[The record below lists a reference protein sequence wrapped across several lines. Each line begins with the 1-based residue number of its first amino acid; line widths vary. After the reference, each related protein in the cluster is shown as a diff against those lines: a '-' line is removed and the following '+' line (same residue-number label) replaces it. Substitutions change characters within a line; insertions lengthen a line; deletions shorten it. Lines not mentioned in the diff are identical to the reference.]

1 MRRPSARVALSMI
14 VLTGWMTAAG
24 AQDAGIE
31 PVSPNPAQ
39 GDTTDAMQNLLPGV
53 IPQPTPESPG
63 LVTGVTLGELYTD
76 NLRLAGPGKNKQS
89 SWITEIQ
96 PFVKAA
102 TGSPRFSGTVDYSI
116 TGYLYTGGSHAHQ
129 VAQDLKAQGVLTV
142 VPDHFFVA
150 GNASYGRAVVNNAM
164 PSGAGTFFLDN
175 NRANVATASL
185 SPYWIQELGNI
196 GTATIRYTHGRVAYN
211 TRGIP
216 GESQSAPVGPIN
228 LDHPSE
234 DRTVLAGISNVNSDA
249 VQANLVSP
257 EGRRFGWNIAYS
269 EQRLDYG
276 SGWPAARFAIA
287 KGGVY
292 WQLNVNTR
300 LLADAGKENKYLPD
314 GTIETLA
321 APFWDAGFQWSSTR
335 DSVKVLVGHRFFG
348 RSGEFSWSHTAA
360 LLTTTVSYTEQPTDL
375 NQQLLGQNPGSV
387 VLPPI
392 NAGQQIPSLAER
404 RVYLMKRAMASASY
418 EMPHGRLSLT
428 LFDESRRYITLDNAR
443 EKVANADLAWLFEIG
458 PYTTLTPTWGWQR
471 YRFRGGQV
479 NYTQFGQLALVHQIN
494 PNNFGSLRYR
504 NDSRDVY
511 YGTPGA
517 HGYRVNVLFLEWTHL
532 F

>member
-1 MRRPSARVALSMI
+1 MRRPSAGVTLSVI

-24 AQDAGIE
+24 AQDTT
-31 PVSPNPAQ
+31 NPTQ
-39 GDTTDAMQNLLPGV
+39 GDATDALQNPPLGV

-76 NLRLAGPGKNKQS
+76 NLRLAGPGKNKES

-102 TGSPRFSGTVDYSI
+102 TGGPRFSGTVDYSI
-116 TGYLYTGGSHAHQ
+116 TGYLYTGGAHTHQ
-129 VAQDLKAQGVLTV
+129 VAQDLQTQGVLTV
-142 VPDHFFVA
+142 VPGHFFVA
-150 GNASYGRAVVNNAM
+150 GNASYGRAVINNAM
-164 PSGAGTFFLDN
+164 PSGAGTFFLDR
-175 NRANVATASL
+175 NRANVARASL
-185 SPYWIQELGNI
+185 SPYWIQQIGNV
-196 GTATIRYTHGRVAYN
+196 GTASVRYTHGRVMYN

-216 GESQSAPVGPIN
+216 NESRSAPAGPIN
-228 LDHPSE
+228 LDNPDQSLP
-234 DRTVLAGISNVNSDA
+234 VLAGISNVNSDA
-249 VQANLVSP
+249 VQASLVSP
-257 EGRRFGWNIAYS
+257 EGRRFGWNLGYS

-276 SGWPAARFAIA
+276 FGPTSRFAIA

-292 WQLNVNTR
+292 WQLNANTR

-314 GTIETLA
+314 GTIETLG

-387 VLPPI
+387 ALPPI
-392 NAGQQIPSLAER
+392 YAGQIPSLAER

-418 EMPHGRLSLT
+418 EMPHGNLRLT
-428 LFDESRRYITLDNAR
+428 LYDESRRYITLDNAR
-443 EKVANADLAWLFEIG
+443 EKVANADLSWLFEFG
-458 PYTTLTPTWGWQR
+458 PYTTLTPTWGWRR
-471 YRFRGGQV
+471 YRFREGQV
-479 NYTQFGQLALVHQIN
+479 NYTQFGQLALMHQIN
-494 PNNFGSLRYR
+494 PKNFGSLRYR
-504 NDSRDVY
+504 NDSRNAY
-511 YGTPGA
+511 FGTPGT

>member
-24 AQDAGIE
+24 AQDVGTQ
-31 PVSPNPAQ
+31 SPFPGPTQ
-39 GDTTDAMQNLLPGV
+39 DDTTNAMTQDQPLGV
-53 IPQPTPESPG
+53 VPQPTPESPG
-63 LVTGVTLGELYTD
+63 VVTGVTLGELYTD

-102 TGSPRFSGTVDYSI
+102 TGGPRFSGMVDYSI
-116 TGYLYTGGSHAHQ
+116 TGYLYTGGAHTHQ
-129 VAQDLKAQGVLTV
+129 VAQNLTAQGVLTV
-142 VPDHFFVA
+142 LPDHFFVA
-150 GNASYGRAVVNNAM
+150 GNATYGRAVINNAM

-185 SPYWIQELGNI
+185 SPYWIQQFGNV
-196 GTATIRYTHGRVAYN
+196 GTATVRYTHARVMYN

-216 GESQSAPVGPIN
+216 GENRNTPVGPVN
-228 LDHPSE
+228 LDHPGES
-234 DRTVLAGISNVNSDA
+234 RTVLAGISNVNSDA
-249 VQANLVSP
+249 VQASFASP
-257 EGRRFGWNIAYS
+257 EGRRFGWNLAYS

-276 SGWPAARFAIA
+276 FGPTSRFAIA
-287 KGGVY
+287 QGGVY
-292 WQLNVNTR
+292 WQFNVNTR
-300 LLADAGKENKYLPD
+300 LLADGGKENKYLPD

-348 RSGEFSWSHTAA
+348 RSGEFSWSHNAA

-375 NQQLLGQNPGSV
+375 NQQLLGQNPGGV
-387 VLPPI
+387 ALPPI
-392 NAGQQIPSLAER
+392 YAGQIPSLAER

-418 EMPHGRLSLT
+418 EMPNGRLRLT
-428 LFDESRRYITLDNAR
+428 LYDESRRYITLDNAR
-443 EKVANADLAWLFEIG
+443 EKVANADLSWLFEIG

-471 YRFRGGQV
+471 YRFRNGQV
-479 NYTQFGQLALVHQIN
+479 NYNRFAQLALVHQIN
-494 PNNFGSLRYR
+494 PKNFGSLRYR
-504 NDSRDVY
+504 NDSRNAY
-511 YGTPGA
+511 FGTPGT
-517 HGYRVNVLFLEWTHL
+517 HSYRVNVLFLEWTHL

>member
-185 SPYWIQELGNI
+185 SPYWIQKLGNI

-211 TRGIP
+211 TRGIS
-216 GESQSAPVGPIN
+216 GESGSAPVGPVN
-228 LDHPSE
+228 LDHPGE

-249 VQANLVSP
+249 VQASLVSP
-257 EGRRFGWNIAYS
+257 EGQRFGWNIAYS

-276 SGWPAARFAIA
+276 SGRPAARFAIA

-375 NQQLLGQNPGSV
+375 NQQLLGQNPGGV

-392 NAGQQIPSLAER
+392 NAGQIPSLAER

-418 EMPHGRLSLT
+418 EMPHGRLRLT
-428 LFDESRRYITLDNAR
+428 LYDESRRYITLDNAR
-443 EKVANADLAWLFEIG
+443 EKVANADLSWLFEIG
-458 PYTTLTPTWGWQR
+458 PYTTFTPTWGWQR
-471 YRFRGGQV
+471 YRFRDGQV
-479 NYTQFGQLALVHQIN
+479 NYTQFAQLALVHQIN

-504 NDSRDVY
+504 NDSRNAY
-511 YGTPGA
+511 FGTPGT

>member
-1 MRRPSARVALSMI
+1 MR
-14 VLTGWMTAAG
+14 TA
-24 AQDAGIE
+24 
-31 PVSPNPAQ
+31 PCW
-39 GDTTDAMQNLLPGV
+39 
-53 IPQPTPESPG
+53 
-63 LVTGVTLGELYTD
+63 
-76 NLRLAGPGKNKQS
+76 R
-89 SWITEIQ
+89 
-96 PFVKAA
+96 
-102 TGSPRFSGTVDYSI
+102 
-116 TGYLYTGGSHAHQ
+116 
-129 VAQDLKAQGVLTV
+129 
-142 VPDHFFVA
+142 
-150 GNASYGRAVVNNAM
+150 
-164 PSGAGTFFLDN
+164 
-175 NRANVATASL
+175 
-185 SPYWIQELGNI
+185 
-196 GTATIRYTHGRVAYN
+196 
-211 TRGIP
+211 
-216 GESQSAPVGPIN
+216 
-228 LDHPSE
+228 
-234 DRTVLAGISNVNSDA
+234 
-249 VQANLVSP
+249 
-257 EGRRFGWNIAYS
+257 
-269 EQRLDYG
+269 
-276 SGWPAARFAIA
+276 A

-392 NAGQQIPSLAER
+392 NAGQIPSLAER

-494 PNNFGSLRYR
+494 PNTRTAIGSTCF
-504 NDSRDVY
+504 S
-511 YGTPGA
+511 
-517 HGYRVNVLFLEWTHL
+517 
-532 F
+532 

>member
-1 MRRPSARVALSMI
+1 MRRPSAGVTLSTL

-24 AQDAGIE
+24 AQDTGIG
-31 PVSPNPAQ
+31 PSSINPTQ
-39 GDTTDAMQNLLPGV
+39 GNAVDAMQDQPLGV

-63 LVTGVTLGELYTD
+63 LVTGITLGELYTD

-102 TGSPRFSGTVDYSI
+102 TGGPRFSGTVDYSI
-116 TGYLYTGGSHAHQ
+116 TGYLYTGGAHTHQ
-129 VAQDLKAQGVLTV
+129 VAQDLKARGLLTV
-142 VPDHFFVA
+142 IPDHFFVA
-150 GNASYGRAVVNNAM
+150 GDATYGRAVINNEM
-164 PSGAGTFFLDN
+164 PSGAGTFFLDR

-185 SPYWIQELGNI
+185 SPYWIQQLGDV
-196 GTATIRYTHGRVAYN
+196 GTATVRYTHGRVMYN

-216 GESQSAPVGPIN
+216 NEGRRAPAGPIN
-228 LDHPSE
+228 LDNPDQSLP
-234 DRTVLAGISNVNSDA
+234 VLAGISNVNSDA
-249 VQANLVSP
+249 VQASLVSP
-257 EGRRFGWNIAYS
+257 EGRRFGWNLGYS

-276 SGWPAARFAIA
+276 FGPTSRFAIA

-292 WQLNVNTR
+292 WQLNANTR

-314 GTIETLA
+314 GTIEILA

-387 VLPPI
+387 ALPPI
-392 NAGQQIPSLAER
+392 YAGQIPSLAER
-404 RVYLMKRAMASASY
+404 RIYLMKRAMASATY
-418 EMPHGRLSLT
+418 EMPHGNLRLT
-428 LFDESRRYITLDNAR
+428 LYDESRRYITLDNAR
-443 EKVANADLAWLFEIG
+443 EKVANADLSWLFEIG
-458 PYTTLTPTWGWQR
+458 PYTTLTPAWGWQR
-471 YRFRGGQV
+471 YRFRNGQV
-479 NYTQFGQLALVHQIN
+479 NYTQFGQLALVHQVN
-494 PNNFGSLRYR
+494 ANNFGSLRFR

-511 YGTPGA
+511 DGVPGA

>member
-24 AQDAGIE
+24 AQDVGTQ
-31 PVSPNPAQ
+31 SPFPGPTQ
-39 GDTTDAMQNLLPGV
+39 DDTTNAMTQDQPLGIV
-53 IPQPTPESPG
+53 PQPTPESPG
-63 LVTGVTLGELYTD
+63 VVTGVTLGELYTD

-102 TGSPRFSGTVDYSI
+102 TGGPRFSGMVDYSI
-116 TGYLYTGGSHAHQ
+116 TGYLYTGGAHTHQ
-129 VAQDLKAQGVLTV
+129 VAQDLTAQGVLTV
-142 VPDHFFVA
+142 LPDHFFVA
-150 GNASYGRAVVNNAM
+150 GKATYGRAVINNAM

-185 SPYWIQELGNI
+185 SPYWIQQFGNV
-196 GTATIRYTHGRVAYN
+196 GTATVRYTHARVMYN

-216 GESQSAPVGPIN
+216 GENRNTPVGPVN
-228 LDHPSE
+228 LDHPGES
-234 DRTVLAGISNVNSDA
+234 RTVLAGISNVNSDA
-249 VQANLVSP
+249 VQASFASP
-257 EGRRFGWNIAYS
+257 EGRRFGWNLAYS

-276 SGWPAARFAIA
+276 FGPTSRFAIA
-287 KGGVY
+287 QGGVY
-292 WQLNVNTR
+292 WQFNVNTR
-300 LLADAGKENKYLPD
+300 LLADGGKENKYLPD

-348 RSGEFSWSHTAA
+348 RSGEFSWSHNAA

-375 NQQLLGQNPGSV
+375 NQQLLGQNPGGV
-387 VLPPI
+387 ALPPI
-392 NAGQQIPSLAER
+392 YAGQIPSLAER

-418 EMPHGRLSLT
+418 EMPNGRLRLT
-428 LFDESRRYITLDNAR
+428 LYDESRRYITLDNAR
-443 EKVANADLAWLFEIG
+443 EKVANADLSWLFEIG

-471 YRFRGGQV
+471 YRFRSGQV
-479 NYTQFGQLALVHQIN
+479 NYNRFAQLALVHQIN
-494 PNNFGSLRYR
+494 PKNFGSLRYR
-504 NDSRDVY
+504 NDSRNAY
-511 YGTPGA
+511 FGTPGT
-517 HGYRVNVLFLEWTHL
+517 HGYRVNVLFAEWTHL

>member
-1 MRRPSARVALSMI
+1 MI

-24 AQDAGIE
+24 AQDVGTQ
-31 PVSPNPAQ
+31 SPFPGPTQ
-39 GDTTDAMQNLLPGV
+39 DDTTNALTQDQPLGV
-53 IPQPTPESPG
+53 VPQPTPESPG
-63 LVTGVTLGELYTD
+63 VVTGVALGELYTD

-102 TGSPRFSGTVDYSI
+102 TGGPRFSGTVDYSI
-116 TGYLYTGGSHAHQ
+116 TGYLYTGGAHTHQ
-129 VAQDLKAQGVLTV
+129 VAQNLTAQGVLTV
-142 VPDHFFVA
+142 LPDHFFVA
-150 GNASYGRAVVNNAM
+150 GNATYGRAVINNAM

-185 SPYWIQELGNI
+185 SPYWIQQFGNV
-196 GTATIRYTHGRVAYN
+196 GTATVRYTHARVMYN

-216 GESQSAPVGPIN
+216 GENRSTPVGPVN
-228 LDHPSE
+228 LDHPGES
-234 DRTVLAGISNVNSDA
+234 RTVLAGISNVNSDA
-249 VQANLVSP
+249 VQASFASP
-257 EGRRFGWNIAYS
+257 EGRRFGWNLAYS

-276 SGWPAARFAIA
+276 FGPTSRFAIA
-287 KGGVY
+287 QGGVY
-292 WQLNVNTR
+292 WQFNVNTR
-300 LLADAGKENKYLPD
+300 LLADGGKENKYLPD

-348 RSGEFSWSHTAA
+348 RSGEFSWSHNAA

-375 NQQLLGQNPGSV
+375 NQQLLGQNPGGV
-387 VLPPI
+387 ALPPI
-392 NAGQQIPSLAER
+392 YAGQIPSLAER

-418 EMPHGRLSLT
+418 EMPNGRLRLT
-428 LFDESRRYITLDNAR
+428 LYDESRRYITLDNAR
-443 EKVANADLAWLFEIG
+443 EKVANADLSWLFEIG

-471 YRFRGGQV
+471 YRFRNGQV
-479 NYTQFGQLALVHQIN
+479 NYNRFAQLALVHQIN
-494 PNNFGSLRYR
+494 PKNFGSLRYR
-504 NDSRDVY
+504 NDSRNAY
-511 YGTPGA
+511 FGTPGT
-517 HGYRVNVLFLEWTHL
+517 HGYRVNVLFAEWTHL

>member
-1 MRRPSARVALSMI
+1 MI

-53 IPQPTPESPG
+53 VPQPTPESPG

>member
-53 IPQPTPESPG
+53 VPRPTPESPG